1 MTQLKDIIHLYLLHQ
16 SEYLRRVT
24 LGISTLRAKHL
35 EVITEKIS
43 SVADSL
49 GNILRYEEAM
59 EVTTEKPDTKV
70 SIFKEISECTLLF

>member
-24 LGISTLRAKHL
+24 LGISTLQAKHL
-35 EVITEKIS
+35 EDITEKIS
-43 SVADSL
+43 LVADSL

-59 EVTTEKPDTKV
+59 EVTTEKSDTKV
-70 SIFKEISECTLLF
+70 SLYYEIYE

>member
-24 LGISTLRAKHL
+24 LGISTLQAKHL
-35 EVITEKIS
+35 EDITEKIS
-43 SVADSL
+43 LLADSL

-59 EVTTEKPDTKV
+59 EVTTDKPDTKV
-70 SIFKEISECTLLF
+70 S